1 MLQFVN
7 DTQNMYCD
15 VIKFPDKLSFFSI
28 QTYYGL
34 IRTSV
39 NRHLNVFELRMNE
52 DLRIVVKGYS
62 YLGICFF

>member
-15 VIKFPDKLSFFSI
+15 FIKFPDKLSFFSI
-28 QTYYGL
+28 QTYYGF
-34 IRTSV
+34 IRTSL

-52 DLRIVVKGYS
+52 DLKTVIKGYS
-62 YLGICFF
+62 YLGIFF